1 MQDLAIIIKAGIF
14 PQKRQTDEADPSDP
28 NHDLGG
34 SFPCSRSQS
43 TSAAHGGNPSPVPG
57 RSVITTKSGIQVLER
72 GGNAIAAAIATN
84 AVLGRIG

>member
-43 TSAAHGGNPSPVPG
+43 TSAEHGGNPSPVPG
-57 RSVITTKSGIQVLER
+57 RSAITTKSGMV
-72 GGNAIAAAIATN
+72 AAT
-84 AVLGRIG
+84 